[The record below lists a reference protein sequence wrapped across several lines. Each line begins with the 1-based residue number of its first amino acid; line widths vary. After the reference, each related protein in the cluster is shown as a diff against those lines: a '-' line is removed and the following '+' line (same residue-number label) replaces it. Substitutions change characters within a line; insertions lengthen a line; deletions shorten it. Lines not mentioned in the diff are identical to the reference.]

1 MILMGLS
8 LDGIYGFHNFTINF
22 SYPKKIVNS
31 IIDAEHLKGRE
42 RFRYKK
48 AVILMGANATGKTS
62 LGRALLRI
70 FEYIATGTPSP
81 LCEMVSSQKGN
92 FCIDFVNG
100 DYRLQRLSGEID
112 PTCNDVVI
120 QYHTAEIGI
129 MDSYEKCIE
138 KLEDHT
144 KEAIRSVTALKR
156 LIGSFQY
163 RFAYPE
169 IEKSLKLSRTSKII
183 LLKTLRAV
191 IGTLDPTLQDV
202 TLAKD
207 LKDTF
212 IIRRG
217 NTEIIIQEGK
227 LLNREVLS
235 SGTAEGIDV
244 SLFLAAMIARESS
257 FYYCDEHFSYIQSD
271 IEKRIFGIMLDC
283 IGDDEQLIFTTHN
296 TDMLDL
302 NLPKHSFVFLRRQ
315 LEEGEYKVSA
325 ISASEVLKRN
335 TDSIRNAV
343 ENDVFGSL
351 PQDYLLDELEMGWL
365 DEQ

>member
-1 MILMGLS
+1 MIVLNLMLN
-8 LDGIYGFHNFTINF
+8 GIYGFDDFHINFT
-22 SYPKKIVNS
+22 YPKKIINS
-31 IIDAEHLKGRE
+31 LIEDENLKGRE

-62 LGRALLRI
+62 LGKALLRI
-70 FEYIATGTPSP
+70 FGYMESGNPVP
-81 LCEMVSSQKGN
+81 LCEMAAREKGD
-92 FCIDFVNG
+92 FTIDFVNG
-100 DYRLQRLSGEID
+100 DYRLQRLHAKIDAVGNGVEIRY
-112 PTCNDVVI
+112 
-120 QYHTAEIGI
+120 QTAEIGV
-129 MDSYEKCIE
+129 MDSYEKCLA
-138 KLEDHT
+138 KLVDHT
-144 KEAIRSVTALKR
+144 DEATRTATSLKK
-156 LIGSFQY
+156 LIGEVRY

-169 IEKSLKLSRTSKII
+169 IEKTLKLTGMNKRI

-202 TLAKD
+202 SLAKD

-212 IIRRG
+212 IIRRDG
-217 NTEIIIQEGK
+217 TEIIIQEGK

-244 SLFLAAMIARESS
+244 AMFLAAMIAKEGS

-271 IEKRIFGIMLDC
+271 IEKRIFGIMLDH
-283 IGDDEQLIFTTHN
+283 IGENEQMIFTTHN

-302 NLPKHSFVFLRRQ
+302 NLPKHSYTFLRKQ
-315 LEEGEYKVSA
+315 LEDGVYKVSA

-343 ENDVFGSL
+343 ENDVFSSL
-351 PQDYLLDELEMGWL
+351 PQDSLLDELELEVGK
-365 DEQ
+365 